1 MKEEKECLGKWKV
14 ERRKEYVEEEKE
26 EHLEE
31 KEEEKE
37 EEEEGEYTTKPI
49 VLQCPM
55 KPYIIAIRSFIV
67 DVGHK
72 LDYISSDTVDH
83 TNMYY
88 LYINHVFMYGRT
100 YTYSNIYG
108 PYSYYNLH
116 VFTEQNFKFHLGKIG
131 DLLADYFRNH
141 TENIERDNEC
151 LIERITNQMER

>member
-72 LDYISSDTVDH
+72 LDYISSDTVDRAH
-83 TNMYY
+83 KYVLLVYKSCIYVWTHI
-88 LYINHVFMYGRT
+88 YI
-100 YTYSNIYG
+100 
-108 PYSYYNLH
+108 
-116 VFTEQNFKFHLGKIG
+116 FKHIWSL
-131 DLLADYFRNH
+131 
-141 TENIERDNEC
+141 
-151 LIERITNQMER
+151 